1 MKDLTDRQRQVLNF
15 IAQFTDDNVSPPTV
29 REISEHFGISL
40 RAVQDHIAALQ
51 KKGFITQ
58 SQKRS
63 RSIKVLKD
71 QRKKANI
78 PAPQRVPFLDSA
90 VVKENGEL
98 TESTDVL
105 YVAVPFV
112 SADKSY
118 FAVNV
123 ADSSMDGPS
132 MRRGDIAV
140 FLRAD
145 SADEGQI
152 CALSLDSRIIIR
164 RMYREPNRIRL
175 EPDNPE
181 VQPIFCQ
188 DMRVLGVIAGIIRK
202 F

>member
-63 RSIKVLKD
+63 RSIRVLKD

-78 PAPQRVPFLDSA
+78 PVPQRVPFLDSA

-98 TESTDVL
+98 TESTDLL

-112 SADKSY
+112 SVDKSY
-118 FAVNV
+118 FAVSV
-123 ADSSMDGPS
+123 ADSSMDGTS
-132 MRRGDIAV
+132 LRRGDIAI

-152 CALSLDSRIIIR
+152 CALSLDNKVIIR
-164 RMYREPNRIRL
+164 RMYKEPNRIRL
-175 EPDNPE
+175 ESDNPE

-188 DMRVLGVIAGIIRK
+188 DMRVLGVIAGIIRE

>member
-1 MKDLTDRQRQVLNF
+1 MKGLTDRQRQVLNF

-63 RSIKVLKD
+63 RSIRVLKD
-71 QRKKANI
+71 QRNRV
-78 PAPQRVPFLDSA
+78 PVPVPQRIPFLDSA

-98 TESTDVL
+98 TESTDSIYL
-105 YVAVPFV
+105 ACPFV
-112 SADKSY
+112 KPDVSY
-118 FAVNV
+118 FAVMV
-123 ADSSMDGPS
+123 SDVSMNGECL
-132 MRRGDIAV
+132 RRGDLAV
-140 FLRAD
+140 FKRSDYAID
-145 SADEGQI
+145 GQI
-152 CALSLDSRIIIR
+152 CAFALDSRVIIR
-164 RMYREPNRIRL
+164 RPYREPNRICL
-175 EPDNPE
+175 KADNAD

-188 DMRVLGVIAGIIRK
+188 EMKVLGILAGVVRE